1 MLHYLAP
8 SYLKFPPF
16 FRYRVTDVIGTAN
29 DIGVENLS
37 AAGLIAGE
45 TARAYND
52 IVTMSMA
59 TSR

>member
-1 MLHYLAP
+1 M
-8 SYLKFPPF
+8 
-16 FRYRVTDVIGTAN
+16 TDVIGTAN

-45 TARAYND
+45 TTRAYND
-52 IVTMSMA
+52 VVTMSMA